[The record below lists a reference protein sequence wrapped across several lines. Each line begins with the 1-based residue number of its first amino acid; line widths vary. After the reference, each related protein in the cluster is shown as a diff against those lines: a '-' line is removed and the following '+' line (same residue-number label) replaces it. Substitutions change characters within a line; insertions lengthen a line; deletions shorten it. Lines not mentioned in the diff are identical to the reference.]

1 MKSNYEQIIMK
12 SLCEKFYL
20 QPLSEYQ
27 DEADMDSAI
36 KKLKGKMGKGNM

>member
-20 QPLSEYQ
+20 QLLSEYQ
-27 DEADMDSAI
+27 DEEDMDSAI
-36 KKLKGKMGKGNM
+36 KKLKDKMGKGDV